1 MQNLLELTE
10 HISIKQR
17 ENNMKSFF
25 WPLMS
30 NAVGP
35 EEKLEL
41 IKFIANSDRLT
52 NGEKVK
58 EFEKQWSNWLGVK
71 YSTYVSS
78 GSTANLMIMW
88 LLKNNYFKKSKMKVL
103 SPACTWATNISTLKQ
118 LNIEFVLGD
127 NDLYHFGLSEETL
140 KEAKEKHPD
149 INVIWATHL
158 LGCPNDMS
166 LIKKY
171 FPKAIIVEDCCESH
185 GAKFDNKTVGTI
197 GIASS
202 FSFYFGHHMT
212 TIEGGMVCTN
222 DPLVY
227 QLSLMVRSH
236 GMSRE
241 LTDDNLRSSLEKQN
255 EDIHSKFLFP
265 VAGFN
270 FRNTEIN
277 AVLGL
282 QQLSKL
288 DGFIDVRQKNLQ
300 TFMSIIKRY
309 PDYFFEFNVDG
320 NSSMTLPFICKKKE
334 TKNNLLIAFEREGI
348 ETRPFLVGNVA
359 KQPFLKKYNSTLDL
373 KNADYLHENAF
384 YIGNSQFINQTHFT
398 ALSSVLEKMLG

>member
-1 MQNLLELTE
+1 
-10 HISIKQR
+10 
-17 ENNMKSFF
+17 MKTFF

-30 NAVGP
+30 NAICE
-35 EEKLEL
+35 EEKFEM
-41 IKFIANSDRLT
+41 IKFITNSDRLT

-58 EFEKQWSNWLGVK
+58 EFEQKWSDWLGVK

-78 GSTANLMIMW
+78 GSTANLMIIW
-88 LLKNNYFKKSKMKVL
+88 LLKNNYFKKDKMKVL
-103 SPACTWATNISTLKQ
+103 SPACTWSTNISTLLQ
-118 LNIEFVLGD
+118 LNIDFVLGD
-127 NDLYHFGLSEETL
+127 NDLYNFGLSEETL

-171 FPKAIIVEDCCESH
+171 FPNAIIIEDCCEAH
-185 GAKFDNKTVGTI
+185 GASIGNKKVGTI
-197 GIASS
+197 GVASS

-222 DPLVY
+222 DPMVH

-241 LTDDNLRSSLEKQN
+241 LTNNDIRNN
-255 EDIHSKFLFP
+255 IEDKNKDIDSKFLFP
-265 VAGFN
+265 IAGFN

-277 AVLGL
+277 AVLGIE
-282 QQLSKL
+282 QLTKL
-288 DGFIDVRQKNLQ
+288 DNFIEIRKQNLK
-300 TFMSIIKRY
+300 TFTSIINRY
-309 PDYFFEFNVDG
+309 PDYFFDFNIDG
-320 NSSMTLPFICKKKE
+320 NSSMTLPFICKDKQ

-359 KQPFLKKYNSTLDL
+359 KQPFLNKYMSTLRLD
-373 KNADYLHENAF
+373 NADFLHDNAF
-384 YIGNSQFINQTHFT
+384 YIGNSQFVNQEHLT
-398 ALSSVLEKMLG
+398 ALSSILEKMLG